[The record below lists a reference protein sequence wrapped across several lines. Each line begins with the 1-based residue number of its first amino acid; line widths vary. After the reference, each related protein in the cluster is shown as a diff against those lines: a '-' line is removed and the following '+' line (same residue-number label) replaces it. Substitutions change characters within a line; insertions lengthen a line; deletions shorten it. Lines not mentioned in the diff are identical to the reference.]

1 MLIPE
6 ARFRKHLTPPARGPT
21 RRHEAYTKLGLPTA
35 LVAPITFVLDLL
47 ANAKVITALAAVAV
61 VARARRVAKA

>member
-1 MLIPE
+1 M
-6 ARFRKHLTPPARGPT
+6 
-21 RRHEAYTKLGLPTA
+21 
-35 LVAPITFVLDLL
+35 FVLDLLCSAGLLLFAL